1 MHPHHWHLA
10 PQKRHTLTKLA
21 KSRLTDNRVAVS
33 VKFFSASNILMLYVL
48 FS

>member
-1 MHPHHWHLA
+1 MYPHHWHLA

-21 KSRLTDNRVAVS
+21 KSRLTDNLVAVS
-33 VKFFSASNILMLYVL
+33 VKFFGASNDLVLYVV